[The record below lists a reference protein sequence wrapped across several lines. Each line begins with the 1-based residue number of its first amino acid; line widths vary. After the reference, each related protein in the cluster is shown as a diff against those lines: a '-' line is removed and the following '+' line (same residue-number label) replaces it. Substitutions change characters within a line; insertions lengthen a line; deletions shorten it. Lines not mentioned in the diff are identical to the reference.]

1 MFLTLKKYDI
11 ITCFLAVF
19 LMAVTYSFVI
29 KGTESVMT
37 SSTPVSGKVIVVD
50 AGHGYPDGGAVGES
64 GVPEKD
70 INLSVAFKLQELLE
84 KNGAYVLLTR
94 ADDNAVVD
102 DLNRK
107 IRDIKRSDLNFR
119 RDFKNSSN
127 CDAFISI
134 HMNKFPQSKYSGA
147 QVFYA
152 SEPKESRVL
161 GEKMMSRLKEISYT
175 ENNRAAKVADE
186 SIFILKDSIVPSV
199 IVECGFLSNHD
210 EEKLL
215 LTDEYQDKL
224 AFAIYCG
231 LMDYMNK

>member
-1 MFLTLKKYDI
+1 MEILKHNI
-11 ITCFLAVF
+11 NA
-19 LMAVTYSFVI
+19 
-29 KGTESVMT
+29 
-37 SSTPVSGKVIVVD
+37 P
-50 AGHGYPDGGAVGES
+50 HGYPDGGAVGES

-119 RDFKNSSN
+119 RDFKNNSN

-161 GEKMMSRLKEISYT
+161 GEKIMSRLKEISYT
-175 ENNRAAKVADE
+175 ENNRAAKLADE

-199 IVECGFLSNHD
+199 IVECGFLSNHG

-215 LTDEYQDKL
+215 LTDEYQDKI
-224 AFAIYCG
+224 AFAIYSG
-231 LMDYMNK
+231 LMDYMKN